1 MRAPRTCVAALGAFA
16 MCGGAFAM
24 EQCRSLPGEPPTSP
38 CATIAQVVVWLIL
51 PVVLAAT
58 IVFLARRFVRRAWL
72 QFAIASVS
80 VVAGVGWELFAFA
93 ILQGWVAP
101 CSASCWY

>member
-51 PVVLAAT
+51 PVVLTAVL
-58 IVFLARRFVRRAWL
+58 VFRARRWMRRNWLRFALVSVSTLACVAWEL
-72 QFAIASVS
+72 LAIALL
-80 VVAGVGWELFAFA
+80 AG
-93 ILQGWVAP
+93 ILAP
-101 CSASCWY
+101 CTASCWY